1 MRKLFIAA
9 TTYLATGLA
18 SGLFY
23 REFTKL
29 NGFPEGTA
37 TQLGF
42 VHTHLLALGTLVM
55 LIVLALEKTMGL
67 SADRR
72 FTWFFWTYNAGVALT
87 AAMMTWHGILTVLG
101 QPSSAAIAGVAGL
114 GHMLVTAGFVLLFLA
129 LGSAVRRHSVVE
141 AAETTA

>member
-9 TTYLATGLA
+9 TTYMAAGLA

-29 NGFPEGTA
+29 NHFPDGGV

-55 LIVLALEKTMGL
+55 LVVLALERTMSL
-67 SADRR
+67 SLDRR
-72 FTWFFWTYNAGVALT
+72 FSWFFWTYNAGVVLT
-87 AAMMTWHGILTVLG
+87 AAMMTWHGVLTVLG
-101 QPSSAAIAGVAGL
+101 LASSPAIAGMAGL
-114 GHMLVTAGFVLLFLA
+114 GHMLVTAGFVLLFLTLGAA
-129 LGSAVRRHSVVE
+129 LRRADRPAVDAV
-141 AAETTA
+141 A